1 MAVQKKM
8 FVTSHDAV
16 DSRGRWWW
24 GGGVLSEEGRC
35 HRAYFT
41 QTIHHWL
48 NGWRVRPTLLWFLF
62 KAFSSFQNALQ
73 YFSFF
78 FFFLPLPPTADVDVD
93 GVGGFT
99 RTCASAVRVFY
110 KKWEKGVNF
119 SLPPHCILCAINHEK
134 KKKKKEP
141 SESS

>member
-1 MAVQKKM
+1 MHCNILV
-8 FVTSHDAV
+8 
-16 DSRGRWWW
+16 
-24 GGGVLSEEGRC
+24 
-35 HRAYFT
+35 
-41 QTIHHWL
+41 
-48 NGWRVRPTLLWFLF
+48 
-62 KAFSSFQNALQ
+62 
-73 YFSFF
+73 FF

-134 KKKKKEP
+134 KKEEEGAVGVVVKDEFQ
-141 SESS
+141 